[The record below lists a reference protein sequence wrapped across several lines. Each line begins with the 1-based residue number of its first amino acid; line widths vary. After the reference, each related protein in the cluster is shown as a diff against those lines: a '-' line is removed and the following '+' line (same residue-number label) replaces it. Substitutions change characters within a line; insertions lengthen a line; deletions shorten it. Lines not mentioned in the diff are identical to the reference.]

1 MPGGLLQIAS
11 SGIQDIYLT
20 KTPEITFFKKV
31 YRRHTNF
38 SSETIE
44 INIEQFPNYGDEFF
58 INIPKFGDLVYR
70 SFFKVEIPLLNFDD
84 SYIKNIEY
92 QNIKNNIIKNLT
104 NEMNT
109 WKTEYDTLV
118 QFSNIQIIFYQKIL
132 LLLRSQDVTYQ
143 NVNNE
148 TLTLRN
154 SYNQNLKKTIF
165 KIDEDIYDKI
175 DIISYIINFDRTFG
189 TSDDELNNIIT
200 YETFL
205 KNINILYKNNI
216 KQLEYYFSNYN
227 YHKSK
232 LDEINTGNID
242 YAWIKNLGHYY
253 FTNYNI
259 EIDGQLVENYTSD
272 YLNIY
277 NSHNIQEHMLKN
289 YNEMIGNVK
298 SINEFNS
305 TKENYELII
314 PLIFWFNRNSSNA
327 LPLVAMKH
335 SQATINVKLNDLNNI
350 IYFNDFK
357 KEYDNILKYEMPY
370 KDHQLNN
377 NHIKSLSYTNTN
389 INESDISKVDYKPK
403 ERLYIY
409 NFKNIT
415 KELLKLKFENLSSSD
430 IDVLFTNYSSNGIM
444 LSYDDWINFR
454 INSINTNNDIIKK
467 VCKNINLYQSPHFE
481 DLNTL
486 VGKIAK
492 PKIKFY
498 TEYIY
503 LDEIERFKFAQN
515 DVEYIINLPN
525 QITTDIGNTEY
536 FSTDIDILK
545 PTKDAFWTLIP
556 KVNKNGLS
564 KYSYKNPSI
573 INKCYYMDQKI
584 IKELKFAVQDMNII
598 DFKIGENFYM
608 FVNKYNKL
616 NSSSDNSYYI
626 PFSLYPEEAQPS
638 GSVNFSIIKGKN
650 IQINLYKEFIET
662 YFNSKINKNLQDIEL
677 IFINR
682 SYNLLKFEKGK
693 GGLIFY

>member
-44 INIEQFPNYGDEFF
+44 INIDQFPNYGDEFF
-58 INIPKFGDLVYR
+58 INIPNFGDLVYR

-84 SYIKNIEY
+84 SYIESIEYMTIKKNII
-92 QNIKNNIIKNLT
+92 NNLT

-109 WKTEYDTLV
+109 WKAEYDTLAL
-118 QFSNIQIIFYQKIL
+118 FSNIQIIFYQKIL

-154 SYNQNLKKTIF
+154 SYNQNLKNTIF

-189 TSDDELNNIIT
+189 TTDDETNNIIT
-200 YETFL
+200 YDTFL
-205 KNINILYKNNI
+205 KNINILYNNNI

-227 YHKSK
+227 YNKTK
-232 LDEINTGNID
+232 LDEANIGNID
-242 YAWIKNLGHYY
+242 YAWIENLGHHY
-253 FTNYNI
+253 FINYNI
-259 EIDGQLVENYTSD
+259 ELDGQMVENYTSD

-277 NSHNIQEHMLKN
+277 NSHNIQEHMKKN

-298 SINEFNS
+298 SINDFNS

-335 SQATINVKLNDLNNI
+335 SQATLNVKLNDLNNI
-350 IYFNDFK
+350 IYFSDFK
-357 KEYDNILKYEMPY
+357 KEYNDILKYEMPY
-370 KDHQLNN
+370 KEHQLNN
-377 NHIKSLSYTNTN
+377 NGIKSLSYTNAN
-389 INESDISKVDYKPK
+389 VNESDIFKVDYMPK

-415 KELLKLKFENLSSSD
+415 KGLLELKFENLTSSD
-430 IDVLFTNYSSNGIM
+430 IDILFTNYSSNGSI
-444 LSYDDWINFR
+444 LTYNEWINFR
-454 INSINTNNDIIKK
+454 INSINTSSDAIKK

-481 DLNTL
+481 DLNKL
-486 VGKIAK
+486 AGKIAK

-515 DVEYIINLPN
+515 DLEYVINLPN
-525 QITTDIGNTEY
+525 QITTDIDNTDY

-545 PTKDAFWTLIP
+545 PTKDAFFALIP

-564 KYSYKNPSI
+564 KYSYKNPSV

-584 IKELKFAVQDMNII
+584 IKGLKFTVQHMNII

-608 FVNKYNKL
+608 FANKHSRL
-616 NSSSDNSYYI
+616 NASADNSYYI

-638 GSVNFSIIKGKN
+638 GNVNFSMIKGKN

-662 YFNSKINKNLQDIEL
+662 YFNSDINKNLQNIEL

-693 GGLIFY
+693 GCLIFY

>member
-84 SYIKNIEY
+84 SYIKSIEY
-92 QNIKNNIIKNLT
+92 QTIKNNIIKNLT

-335 SQATINVKLNDLNNI
+335 SQATINIKLNDLNNI

-454 INSINTNNDIIKK
+454 INSINTSNDTIKK

>member
-415 KELLKLKFENLSSSD
+415 KELLKLKFKNLSSSD